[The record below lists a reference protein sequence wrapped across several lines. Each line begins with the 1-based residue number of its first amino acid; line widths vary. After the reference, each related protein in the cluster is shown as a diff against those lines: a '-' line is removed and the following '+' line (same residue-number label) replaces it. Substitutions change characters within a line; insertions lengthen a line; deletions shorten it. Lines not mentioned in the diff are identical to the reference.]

1 METLAY
7 IHLAL
12 AHEAP
17 TSTDDPT
24 VEVSGEN
31 PQNLTWLNRSKLS
44 IGTVVNLISLTV
56 VLSLL
61 GMARQAAAAVQQG
74 DRGSEVTALQQR
86 LKELGYFNTNITGYF
101 GPVTERAVARFQEDK
116 GLEADG
122 VVGTKTQASLGTQST
137 QASLSEEPETSSLS
151 QSKSSSEEPE
161 SSSISQS
168 ESSSEPPKS
177 VLQLGDRGE
186 QVSSIQKRLSSA
198 GFSSGD
204 NGVFDQATQEA
215 VQQFQHAKGLKVDGV
230 VGRQTLAALPQNDG
244 SEPKAAPKKPT
255 SFFENDSAPLVPFT
269 RKAN

>member
-17 TSTDDPT
+17 TSTDDLT
-24 VEVSGEN
+24 LEVTGEN

-44 IGTVVNLISLTV
+44 IGTAVHLISLTV

-137 QASLSEEPETSSLS
+137 QASLSEEPETSS
-151 QSKSSSEEPE
+151 P
-161 SSSISQS
+161 SQS
-168 ESSSEPPKS
+168 ESSSEPPKNI
-177 VLQLGDRGE
+177 LQLGDRGE

-204 NGVFDQATQEA
+204 NGVFDQATQDA
-215 VQQFQHAKGLKVDGV
+215 VRQFQHAKGLKVDGV
-230 VGRQTLAALPQNDG
+230 VGQQTLAALPENDG
-244 SEPKAAPKKPT
+244 SEPKTAPKKPT

>member
-24 VEVSGEN
+24 LEVSGEN
-31 PQNLTWLNRSKLS
+31 PHNLTWLNRSKLS
-44 IGTVVNLISLTV
+44 IGTAVHLISLTV

-74 DRGSEVTALQQR
+74 ARGSEVTALQQR

-101 GPVTERAVARFQEDK
+101 GPVTQRAVARFQEDK
-116 GLEADG
+116 GLEVDG
-122 VVGTKTQASLGTQST
+122 VVGTKTQVSLGTQST
-137 QASLSEEPETSSLS
+137 QASLSEEPETSS
-151 QSKSSSEEPE
+151 P
-161 SSSISQS
+161 SQS
-168 ESSSEPPKS
+168 ESSSEPPKNI
-177 VLQLGDRGE
+177 LQLGDRGE
-186 QVSSIQKRLSSA
+186 QVIAIQKRLSSA

-204 NGVFDQATQEA
+204 NGLFDEATQDA
-215 VQQFQHAKGLKVDGV
+215 VRRFQHAKGLKVDGV
-230 VGRQTLAALPQNDG
+230 VGQQTLAALPENDG
-244 SEPKAAPKKPT
+244 SEPKASPNKPT